1 MRSNVQGIDDGQFEP
16 LQVDVHK
23 HARRGGE
30 DGGEPGGEDGGR
42 QQARGAQSGWSLVL
56 GNTLAHPPT
65 YSSQV
70 SHFSGLIIVI
80 TSILLRI
87 ENFGCNNEFI
97 CLADV
102 CAQSR
107 RSRSYRAQKIEGE
120 KSEEAKSRRACSS
133 VDPGCPTST

>member
-1 MRSNVQGIDDGQFEP
+1 MQFLNVQGIDDRQLEP

-56 GNTLAHPPT
+56 GDTLAHPPT

-70 SHFSGLIIVI
+70 SHFSGLIIVFD
-80 TSILLRI
+80 LDL
-87 ENFGCNNEFI
+87 
-97 CLADV
+97 
-102 CAQSR
+102 
-107 RSRSYRAQKIEGE
+107 K
-120 KSEEAKSRRACSS
+120 EARKLWL
-133 VDPGCPTST
+133 